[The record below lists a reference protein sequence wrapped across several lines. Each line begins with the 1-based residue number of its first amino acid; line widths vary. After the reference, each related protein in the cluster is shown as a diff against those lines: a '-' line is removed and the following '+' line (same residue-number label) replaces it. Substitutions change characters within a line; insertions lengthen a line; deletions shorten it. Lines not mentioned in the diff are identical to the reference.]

1 MNFIEV
7 LSCMEIIV
15 NECEKYRNEWEWAC
29 TPAVA
34 DVADVAE
41 SMQVSQI
48 EPSSRDLWQE
58 VKALG
63 DEFSYIDLGY

>member
-1 MNFIEV
+1 M
-7 LSCMEIIV
+7 

-41 SMQVSQI
+41 SMQVPQI

-58 VKALG
+58 VKAL
-63 DEFSYIDLGY
+63 